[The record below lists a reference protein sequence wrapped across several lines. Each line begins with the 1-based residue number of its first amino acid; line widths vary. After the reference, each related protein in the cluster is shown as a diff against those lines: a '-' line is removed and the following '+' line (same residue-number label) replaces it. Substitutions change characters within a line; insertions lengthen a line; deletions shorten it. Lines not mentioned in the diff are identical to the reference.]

1 MFIILWC
8 QWFNDNNYDKFG
20 NDHGNDYDDGSDN
33 NNLLIMMM
41 SGQKW
46 TNQSNRRG
54 ILDLVISK

>member
-8 QWFNDNNYDKFG
+8 QWFNDNNCDKCG
-20 NDHGNDYDDGSDN
+20 NDHGNDYDDGNDN

-46 TNQSNRRG
+46 TNSLIVEG
-54 ILDLVISK
+54 F